1 MRVRRFLGALR
12 DLGGGRQSTFLHSVA
27 MVGGAALASVD
38 MQAYS

>member
-1 MRVRRFLGALR
+1 MHRFLAALR
-12 DLGGGRQSTFLHSVA
+12 DLGGGRDSNFLHSVA